1 MAYGLKYDLWCK
13 SRLDNL
19 YKLKLS
25 FDGYAGAEIERDMPK
40 PSFFLN
46 KDKADTIRGT
56 SLQFSI
62 REEVD
67 FELLEFYTNNA
78 KYIKA
83 QLYLGSTLLWAGFVA
98 PQQYQAKYKP
108 APCDATFTA
117 LDGLGLLKNEDFTLT
132 GSQDQLAIIRHCMD
146 KIGLDLGYSIA
157 IDLYETNHNET
168 YSPLA
173 QTYEDGSL
181 YANDNC
187 YEVLEKI
194 LGKYNAEISQ
204 CGGRW
209 RIVCD
214 NDKKST
220 PKLYTYAGVYE
231 SAGSA
236 ITTLAL
242 GYPGSGIDVSPVGIL
257 QMGMQPGAKKVK
269 ITHDFGRKDSWLT
282 NYDFTVYASDMFTGW
297 SKNGS
302 YDVLQREHEGKKYAF
317 ISGYSNLTSDY
328 IHQSIS
334 VVNTDADDFAFEID
348 VAPIGNLSHGYSSK
362 SSIQMTVKMLIRLYD
377 GASTYYYLGTE
388 GWETS
393 ETYLELDLPS
403 SILRPIWNKISI
415 TTAALPCSGTL
426 LVRLYRFQAAS
437 EPENTT
443 YSGIA
448 YSTVKTYSL
457 SDAQLLPGILET
469 TALFDNSSEPGTLP
483 DINVFIADAPDY
495 DNVGLI
501 YKYITKL
508 SDGSPT
514 GPFTWYRAGSEDEY
528 SLIVQLA
535 RMLAS
540 NNRVARQKLTG
551 TIKGSSLA
559 FNSIIKHDYNN
570 NREFEIAE
578 GTWDL
583 YEEKWTGTLLEVLSW
598 SDEDI
603 TFTTESSQ
611 GSSSSGGSSSIVTG
625 IGAGNVPEIAG
636 SEILLKLLDVD
647 GPGSLLDA
655 DKLDGHDSSYFQE
668 YDINL
673 DGISA
678 LAWSSGSPFVKMTAP
693 GTFALSSTSYQPLD
707 ADLTAIAALGFTATA
722 FLKKTAANTWALD
735 TNTYAPTATGGST
748 GDMLKQTAGGG
759 FISAGFSYDEVSLD
773 GHEHSASDIT
783 SGTLSNSRLD
793 ADLASIAGL
802 GFTALSFLKKT
813 AANTW
818 ALDTTAYQ
826 EYDINLAGIAALTW
840 SSGSPFVKM
849 TAPGTFALSSTSYQ
863 PLDADLTAIAAL
875 GFTATSFL
883 KKTAANTWALDT
895 NTYAPT
901 ATGGS
906 TGDMLKQTAGGG
918 FISAGFSYSEVSLS
932 GHEHAILHYSSSA
945 RITATSTGA
954 TLTGNLVI
962 GNGNT
967 IGQTAGPL
975 MTFDDT
981 NNYLEIT
988 GAAVI
993 IGGTAAVNDR
1003 ILTVLDSGGFSGI
1016 YTDGS
1021 LQFDQLGR
1029 IFMGSTDDT
1038 GARLC
1043 FYQNADHSYIDYYE
1057 DLYFR
1062 SGVASSV
1069 NKIIFK
1075 TTGSAGFGT
1084 TAPNAKIESLAT
1096 TEQLRLSYDA
1106 SHYTAFTVASSGALN
1121 INSPAALTLQYGGS
1135 TKLTTSSTGVSIT
1148 GVATATSY
1156 ATANWTIAE
1165 SGTALQF
1172 KRGAS
1177 LYLELNSSGAT
1188 NKVLQGDGSWIDK
1201 GQVFTA
1207 FQTLTYAASK
1217 TWDIDNGYN
1226 AKITLTGDCSL
1237 TITNADN
1244 GTSGCLIVIQDASG
1258 GHTLSFASPTY
1269 NKVIDGGLLTLDESA
1284 NAINM
1289 MTFVSDGTNLY
1300 WSYGNNYLSPS

>member
-1 MAYGLKYDLWCK
+1 MAYGLKYELYCT
-13 SRLDNL
+13 SRLSNL
-19 YKLKLS
+19 YKLKLL
-25 FDGYAGAEIERDMPK
+25 FDGYAGAEIDRDIPK

-46 KDKADTIRGT
+46 KDKAAVIRGT

-83 QLYLGSTLLWAGFVA
+83 QLYLDTTLLWAGFVA

-108 APCDATFTA
+108 APSDVTFTA
-117 LDGLGLLKNEDFTLT
+117 TDGLGLLKNEDFTLT
-132 GSQDQLAIIRHCMD
+132 GSQDQLAIIRHCMN

-173 QTYEDGSL
+173 QTYEDASL

-495 DNVGLI
+495 DNAGLI

-514 GPFTWYRAGSEDEY
+514 GPSTWYRTGSEDEY

-559 FNSIIKHDYNN
+559 FNSIIKHVYNN

-583 YEEKWTGTLLEVLSW
+583 YEEKWTVTLPEVLSW

-611 GSSSSGGSSSIVTG
+611 GSSSSGGSSGIVTG
-625 IGAGNVPEIAG
+625 IVTGNPPDSAED
-636 SEILLKLLDVD
+636 ILSKLLTVD

-655 DKLDGHDSSYFQE
+655 DLLDGHEATYFATADHLHTE
-668 YDINL
+668 TYIPLITSPVNGNL
-673 DGISA
+673 PLMNAVGGLVTSA
-678 LAWSSGSPFVKMTAP
+678 YKPADF
-693 GTFALSSTSYQPLD
+693 QPVD
-707 ADLTAIAALGFTATA
+707 ADLTAIAALGFTAA
-722 FLKKTAANTWALD
+722 SFLKKTAANTWALD
-735 TNTYAPTATGGST
+735 TSTYCEVTLAGSD
-748 GDMLKQTAGGG
+748 GDIMVSNGAGNIYSSGEQTSDFAAA
-759 FISAGFSYDEVSLD
+759 S
-773 GHEHSASDIT
+773 HNHS
-783 SGTLSNSRLD
+783 GVYQPLD
-793 ADLASIAGL
+793 ADLTSIAGL
-802 GFTALSFLKKT
+802 GFSALSFLKKT

-826 EYDINLAGIAALTW
+826 EYDVNLDGIAALSW
-840 SSGSPFVKM
+840 SSGAPLVTM

-895 NTYAPT
+895 NTYLGIIA
-901 ATGGS
+901 GGS
-906 TGDMLKQTAGGG
+906 EGDILKLTADGQL
-918 FISAGFSYSEVSLS
+918 ISAGFSYSEVSLD
-932 GHEHAILHYSSSA
+932 GHQHASLHYSGSA
-945 RITATSTGA
+945 KATAISTGVNITGILTATG
-954 TLTGNLVI
+954 LVI
-962 GNGNT
+962 GEQIRCDT
-967 IGQTAGPL
+967 Y
-975 MTFDDT
+975 FYSDD
-981 NNYLEIT
+981 
-988 GAAVI
+988 
-993 IGGTAAVNDR
+993 TAAVF
-1003 ILTVLDSGGFSGI
+1003 G
-1016 YTDGS
+1016 
-1021 LQFDQLGR
+1021 
-1029 IFMGSTDDT
+1029 
-1038 GARLC
+1038 
-1043 FYQNADHSYIDYYE
+1043 
-1057 DLYFR
+1057 
-1062 SGVASSV
+1062 
-1069 NKIIFK
+1069 
-1075 TTGSAGFGT
+1075 TTGSGT
-1084 TAPNAKIESLAT
+1084 VYLRPTNYDSSTAQSTFTASLASIGT
-1096 TEQLRLSYDA
+1096 S
-1106 SHYTAFTVASSGALN
+1106 
-1121 INSPAALTLQYGGS
+1121 LTS
-1135 TKLTTSSTGVSIT
+1135 AGVIT
-1148 GVATATSY
+1148 GTSF
-1156 ATANWTIAE
+1156 ATANWTVAE
-1165 SGTALQF
+1165 SGTALQI

-1188 NKVLQGDGSWIDK
+1188 NKVLQGDGSWISK
-1201 GQVFTA
+1201 GDVFTA
-1207 FQTLTYAASK
+1207 FQTLSYAASK

-1244 GTSGCLIVIQDASG
+1244 GSSGCLIVIQDATG
-1258 GHTLSFASPTY
+1258 GRTLSFASPTY

-1284 NAINM
+1284 NVINIL
-1289 MTFVSDGTNLY
+1289 TFVSDGTNLY

>member
-1 MAYGLKYDLWCK
+1 
-13 SRLDNL
+13 
-19 YKLKLS
+19 
-25 FDGYAGAEIERDMPK
+25 
-40 PSFFLN
+40 
-46 KDKADTIRGT
+46 
-56 SLQFSI
+56 
-62 REEVD
+62 
-67 FELLEFYTNNA
+67 
-78 KYIKA
+78 
-83 QLYLGSTLLWAGFVA
+83 
-98 PQQYQAKYKP
+98 
-108 APCDATFTA
+108 
-117 LDGLGLLKNEDFTLT
+117 
-132 GSQDQLAIIRHCMD
+132 
-146 KIGLDLGYSIA
+146 
-157 IDLYETNHNET
+157 
-168 YSPLA
+168 
-173 QTYEDGSL
+173 
-181 YANDNC
+181 
-187 YEVLEKI
+187 
-194 LGKYNAEISQ
+194 
-204 CGGRW
+204 
-209 RIVCD
+209 
-214 NDKKST
+214 
-220 PKLYTYAGVYE
+220 
-231 SAGSA
+231 
-236 ITTLAL
+236 
-242 GYPGSGIDVSPVGIL
+242 
-257 QMGMQPGAKKVK
+257 
-269 ITHDFGRKDSWLT
+269 
-282 NYDFTVYASDMFTGW
+282 
-297 SKNGS
+297 
-302 YDVLQREHEGKKYAF
+302 
-317 ISGYSNLTSDY
+317 
-328 IHQSIS
+328 
-334 VVNTDADDFAFEID
+334 
-348 VAPIGNLSHGYSSK
+348 
-362 SSIQMTVKMLIRLYD
+362 
-377 GASTYYYLGTE
+377 
-388 GWETS
+388 
-393 ETYLELDLPS
+393 
-403 SILRPIWNKISI
+403 
-415 TTAALPCSGTL
+415 
-426 LVRLYRFQAAS
+426 
-437 EPENTT
+437 
-443 YSGIA
+443 
-448 YSTVKTYSL
+448 
-457 SDAQLLPGILET
+457 
-469 TALFDNSSEPGTLP
+469 
-483 DINVFIADAPDY
+483 
-495 DNVGLI
+495 
-501 YKYITKL
+501 
-508 SDGSPT
+508 
-514 GPFTWYRAGSEDEY
+514 
-528 SLIVQLA
+528 
-535 RMLAS
+535 
-540 NNRVARQKLTG
+540 
-551 TIKGSSLA
+551 
-559 FNSIIKHDYNN
+559 
-570 NREFEIAE
+570 
-578 GTWDL
+578 
-583 YEEKWTGTLLEVLSW
+583 
-598 SDEDI
+598 
-603 TFTTESSQ
+603 
-611 GSSSSGGSSSIVTG
+611 
-625 IGAGNVPEIAG
+625 
-636 SEILLKLLDVD
+636 
-647 GPGSLLDA
+647 
-655 DKLDGHDSSYFQE
+655 
-668 YDINL
+668 
-673 DGISA
+673 
-678 LAWSSGSPFVKMTAP
+678 
-693 GTFALSSTSYQPLD
+693 
-707 ADLTAIAALGFTATA
+707 
-722 FLKKTAANTWALD
+722 TAANTWALD